1 MSYNTDF
8 IVHYTNNTEYR
19 KQFRA
24 LFNMIAQNQDD
35 DIDEETLDEQNY
47 DNKQSTIILDH
58 IYSITKDNTYFIQMY
73 ADAAALMMSADPEI
87 GLAVLFSY
95 DYFATF
101 HQCLCDFIKTPMNM
115 NDKNPFYISVKNKI
129 KV

>member
-47 DNKQSTIILDH
+47 DNKTFPRFIGWNDL
-58 IYSITKDNTYFIQMY
+58 KDFTFI
-73 ADAAALMMSADPEI
+73 S
-87 GLAVLFSY
+87 F
-95 DYFATF
+95 
-101 HQCLCDFIKTPMNM
+101 
-115 NDKNPFYISVKNKI
+115 
-129 KV
+129 

>member
-8 IVHYTNNTEYR
+8 IVQYTNNTEYR
-19 KQFRA
+19 NQFRT
-24 LFNMIAQNQDD
+24 LFSMIAQIHDN
-35 DIDEETLDEQNY
+35 DIDEETSDEQNY
-47 DNKQSTIILDH
+47 DNQQSTIILDH
-58 IYSITKDNTYFIQMY
+58 IYSITKDNIWFIQIY
-73 ADAAALMMSADPEI
+73 KDADALMMSTDPSI

-95 DYFATF
+95 DYFSTF

-129 KV
+129 K